1 MEKPQEYQVRLAKL
15 KELRE
20 MGINPYPHSFSRVHL
35 AWDIHHRYADLE
47 GREVTLAGRLLVKR
61 RFGKILFAHIRDES
75 GEIQIYLDADT
86 EPLIQNENP
95 VKFFDR
101 YFDPGDFV
109 GVTGTPFTTKT
120 GEKTIRVKRY
130 AMLSKTLLPM
140 PEKWHGVKDPELA
153 YRDRPLFLIAN
164 PAERDVFLRRAKI
177 VQLTREFFQEKGFT
191 EFETPA
197 LQPLYGGAAAR
208 PFTTRSWALDAELFL
223 RIADELYLK
232 RLLVA
237 GYERVFEIC
246 KDFRNEGIDRTHYPE
261 FTMLEAYAAF
271 WDYNDMMGLAEE
283 LLNRL
288 ALELTGS
295 ESVQY
300 QGKELSFARPFKRLD
315 YTASLSEALGLDVM
329 SARDSEI
336 IKAGE
341 RRGIENPGAMHRAK
355 LLDKL
360 FDLTVG
366 DHITDPTFVL
376 DHPRI
381 MSPLAKPHREREG
394 LVERFELFV
403 MGTEI
408 ANAFTELNDP
418 TIQRENMERDAVLR
432 DEELPSEVDEDFLT
446 ALERGMPPT
455 GGIGIGMDRVAMI
468 FADKPNIRDVIAF
481 PQLRPHDPR

>member
-1 MEKPQEYQVRLAKL
+1 MMEKPQEYEVRLAKL
-15 KELRE
+15 MELAK
-20 MGINPYPHSFSRVHL
+20 MGVNPYPHEFRRTHE
-35 AWDIHHRYADLE
+35 AGDIQGSYAELE
-47 GREVTLAGRLLVKR
+47 GKEVTIGGRLLVKR
-61 RFGKILFAHIRDES
+61 RFGKILFAHIRDGS
-75 GEIQIYLDADT
+75 GEVQIYLDGDT
-86 EPLIQNENP
+86 EPLVKDENP
-95 VKFFDR
+95 VKFFDK

-109 GVTGTPFTTKT
+109 GITGTPFTTKT

-130 AMLSKTLLPM
+130 AMLSKALLPM

-164 PAERDVFLRRAKI
+164 PAEKEVFLMRARI
-177 VQLTREFFQEKGFT
+177 IRLTREFFHEKGFT

-197 LQPLYGGAAAR
+197 LQPLYGGATAR
-208 PFTTRSWALDAELFL
+208 PFTTRSWALGAELFL

-237 GYERVFEIC
+237 GYEKVYEIC

-271 WDYNDMMGLAEE
+271 WDYNDMIELAEE

-288 ALELTGS
+288 AKELAGS
-295 ESVQY
+295 ETLQY
-300 QGKELSFARPFKRLD
+300 QGKKLSFARPFKRLD
-315 YTASLSEALGLDVM
+315 YTGALSEAIGLDVM
-329 SARDSEI
+329 AAPDSDL
-336 IKAGE
+336 IKIAENKGV
-341 RRGIENPGAMHRAK
+341 ENPKNLHRSK

-360 FDLTVG
+360 FDLAVG
-366 DHITDPTFVL
+366 DRISDPTFVL

-381 MSPLAKPHREREG
+381 MSPLAKPHRERAG

-418 TIQRENMERDAVLR
+418 AIQRENMERDAGLR
-432 DEELPSEVDEDFLT
+432 DEEIPSEVDEDFLT

-455 GGIGIGMDRVAMI
+455 GGIGIGVDRVAMI
-468 FADKPNIRDVIAF
+468 FTDRPSIRDVIAF
-481 PQLRPHDPR
+481 PQLRIK

>member
-1 MEKPQEYQVRLAKL
+1 MEKPQEYWVRLAKL
-15 KELRE
+15 RELKQL
-20 MGINPYPHSFSRVHL
+20 GINPYPHSFPRVQL
-35 AWDIHHRYADLE
+35 TRDILNRYDELKDK
-47 GREVTLAGRLLVKR
+47 EVIVAGRLLIKR

-75 GEIQIYLDADT
+75 GEVQIYLDT
-86 EPLIQNENP
+86 ETESPIENENP
-95 VKFFDR
+95 VKFFDK
-101 YFDPGDFV
+101 YFDPGDFI
-109 GVTGTPFTTKT
+109 GITGAPFTTKT

-130 AMLSKTLLPM
+130 ELLSKALLPM
-140 PEKWHGVKDPELA
+140 PEKWHGVRDPELA

-164 PAERDVFLRRAKI
+164 PTERETFLKRARI
-177 VQLTREFFQEKGFT
+177 IHLTREFFGEKGFT
-191 EFETPA
+191 EFETPT
-197 LQPLYGGAAAR
+197 LQPVYGGAAAR
-208 PFTTRSWALDAELFL
+208 PFRTRSRALDAELFL

-271 WDYNDMMGLAEE
+271 WDYNDMMELAEE
-283 LLNRL
+283 LLSRL
-288 ALELTGS
+288 ALEIAGS
-295 ESVQY
+295 ETIQY
-300 QGKELSFARPFKRLD
+300 QGKGLSFARPFKRLD
-315 YTASLSEALGLDVM
+315 YTTALSGALGLDVM
-329 SARDSEI
+329 EATDSDLVKSAENH
-336 IKAGE
+336 
-341 RRGIENPGAMHRAK
+341 GIENPHNLHRAK

-360 FDLTVG
+360 FDITVG
-366 DHITDPTFVL
+366 DHITDPTFVC

-403 MGTEI
+403 MGTEV

-418 TIQRENMERDAVLR
+418 IIQRENMERDAALR

-455 GGIGIGMDRVAMI
+455 GGIGIGMDRVTMI
-468 FADKPNIRDVIAF
+468 LTDRASIRDVIAF
-481 PQLRPHDPR
+481 PQLRVK

>member
-15 KELRE
+15 RELRE
-20 MGINPYPHSFSRVHL
+20 MGINPYPHSFGRVHL

-47 GREVTLAGRLLVKR
+47 GREVTIAGRLLVKR
-61 RFGKILFAHIRDES
+61 RFGKILFAHLRDES
-75 GEIQIYLDADT
+75 GEVQIYLDGET
-86 EPLIQNENP
+86 EPLISGENP

-101 YFDPGDFV
+101 FFDPGYFV

-120 GEKTIRVKRY
+120 GEKTVRAKRY
-130 AMLSKTLLPM
+130 HLLAKALLPL

-164 PAERDVFLRRAKI
+164 PAEREVFLTRAKI
-177 VQLTREFFQEKGFT
+177 TQLTREFLCEKGFV
-191 EFETPA
+191 EFETPT

-208 PFTTRSWALDAELFL
+208 PFRTRSWALEAELFL

-246 KDFRNEGIDRTHYPE
+246 KYFRNEGIDRTHYPE

-271 WDYNDMMGLAEE
+271 WDYSDMMGLAEE

-300 QGKELSFARPFKRLD
+300 QGKTLSFSRPFRRLD
-315 YTASLSEALGLDVM
+315 YTTALSEALGLDVM
-329 SARDSEI
+329 SAPDSDLARVA
-336 IKAGE
+336 KD
-341 RRGIENPGAMHRAK
+341 RGIENPKNLHRAK

-360 FDLTVG
+360 FDVAVG
-366 DHITDPTFVL
+366 DHIADPTFVI

-381 MSPLAKPHREREG
+381 MSPLAKPHRTREG
-394 LVERFELFV
+394 LVERFELFI
-403 MGTEI
+403 MGTEV

-418 TIQRENMERDAVLR
+418 IIQRENMERDAALR
-432 DEELPSEVDEDFLT
+432 DEEIPSEVDEDFLT

-455 GGIGIGMDRVAMI
+455 GGIGIGMDRITMI
-468 FADKPNIRDVIAF
+468 FTDRPSIRDVIAF
-481 PQLRPHDPR
+481 PQLRPHEPR

>member
-1 MEKPQEYQVRLAKL
+1 MEKPQEYRVRLAKL
-15 KELRE
+15 RELQE
-20 MGINPYPHSFSRVHL
+20 MGINPYPHSFRRIHL
-35 AWDIHHRYADLE
+35 ARDIVQRYPDLE
-47 GREVTLAGRLLVKR
+47 GKEVVLAGRLLVKR

-75 GEIQIYLDADT
+75 GEVQIYLDAET
-86 EPLIQNENP
+86 EPLIEGQNP
-95 VKFFDR
+95 VKFFDK

-109 GVTGTPFTTKT
+109 GIIGTPFTTKT
-120 GEKTIRVKRY
+120 GEKTVRVKRY
-130 AMLSKTLLPM
+130 AMLSKALLPM
-140 PEKWHGVKDPELA
+140 PEKWHGVRDPELA

-164 PAERDVFLRRAKI
+164 PEERAVFLKRARI
-177 VQLTREFFQEKGFT
+177 IQLTRDFFHEKGFT

-208 PFTTRSWALDAELFL
+208 PFRTRSWALDAELFL

-237 GYERVFEIC
+237 GYERVYEIC

-271 WDYNDMMGLAEE
+271 WDYNDMMALAEE

-288 ALELTGS
+288 ALEIVGAET
-295 ESVQY
+295 VRY

-315 YTASLSEALGLDVM
+315 YTTTLSEALGIDVM
-329 SARDSEI
+329 AAPDSDL
-336 IKAGE
+336 IKAAE
-341 RRGIENPGAMHRAK
+341 ERGIENPRNLHRAK

-360 FDLTVG
+360 FDIAVG
-366 DHITDPTFVL
+366 DHITDPCFVL

-381 MSPLAKPHREREG
+381 MSPLAKPHRTREG
-394 LVERFELFV
+394 LVERFELFI
-403 MGTEI
+403 MGTEV

-418 TIQRENMERDAVLR
+418 VIQRENMERDAALR

-455 GGIGIGMDRVAMI
+455 GGIGIGMDRLAMI
-468 FADKPNIRDVIAF
+468 FTDRPSIRDVIAF
-481 PQLRPHDPR
+481 PQLRPHEPR